1 MERYLNLSG
10 DSGVAGYEIGVDY
23 ILVQFHTDK
32 SYRYSYARAGRHHVE
47 RMKVRA
53 AAGRG
58 LSTYISRHVHD
69 LYDSDA

>member
-23 ILVQFHTDK
+23 ILVQFHTDMF
-32 SYRYSYARAGRHHVE
+32 YRYSYARAGRHHVE
-47 RMKVRA
+47 RMKVLA

-69 LYDSDA
+69 LYDRDA